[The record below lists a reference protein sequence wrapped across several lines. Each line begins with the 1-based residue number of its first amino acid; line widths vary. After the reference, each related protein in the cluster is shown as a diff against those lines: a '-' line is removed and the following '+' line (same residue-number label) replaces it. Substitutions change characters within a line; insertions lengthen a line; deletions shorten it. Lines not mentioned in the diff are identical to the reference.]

1 MATKGRIIE
10 HEFDK
15 YDLDFLVN
23 QYEILLQ
30 VYSSEGSLGTQRIVK
45 LQKIF

>member
-1 MATKGRIIE
+1 MANRGRVIE

-15 YDLDFLVN
+15 YDIDFLVN

-30 VYSSEGSLGTQRIVK
+30 VYSSEGSLGTARMVK

>member
-30 VYSSEGSLGTQRIVK
+30 VYSSEGSLGT
-45 LQKIF
+45 